1 MSMAM
6 DAVLKRLEARIDDLV
21 TAYAE
26 AKARETELAAKLE
39 ELEGKAASDADLGAR
54 IKALET
60 QRDELAARLEKVL
73 KLIDGALAEAD

>member
-1 MSMAM
+1 MAM

-26 AKARETELAAKLE
+26 AKAREAELAARLE

-54 IKALET
+54 VEALET